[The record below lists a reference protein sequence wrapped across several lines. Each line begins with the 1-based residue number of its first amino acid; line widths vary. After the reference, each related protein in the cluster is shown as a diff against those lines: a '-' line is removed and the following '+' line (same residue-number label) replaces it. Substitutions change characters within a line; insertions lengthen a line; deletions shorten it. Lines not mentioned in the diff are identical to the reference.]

1 MQLKGAYD
9 GYSCQQLLSI
19 ISNPTLSD
27 ICRKIYCDRG
37 ITAVFKKT
45 ALSGDE
51 ESIEL
56 LHNIALGYDE
66 FGKKAEDILYHIVRT
81 PTNETLSIIRLI
93 KNACLKLYNL
103 AHAATNSPLKPA
115 GPDNSDDLLFKKL
128 FSPSKLMTI
137 IGDEIP
143 LISEKQSL
151 SKVLLNDKNNELSD
165 GTNFWDKN
173 RQLTTDEIDCYL
185 QKIAANAK
193 NTQVNYPTGLY
204 LPDSNSTYLEFALND
219 NIKIDPSWPKEVQL
233 FPINTGGHWILV
245 SLQKIVNEKNNTPQ
259 IKCVIFN
266 SLRALG
272 HDKENSLKRV
282 INSFNSKIMGEM
294 PNNKNITD
302 HLTEPEIIFLHADL
316 QQYLSQSCGAFVC
329 MAAKEVIEQRES
341 NSDSAPYTLLKN
353 YADRFKKYSAEE
365 QYEIDFQHRLINR
378 NCYLDKYGDALINA
392 SYTQLEKTHSQPKN
406 RASGNRVS

>member
-1 MQLKGAYD
+1 MVTVVSNYCQL
-9 GYSCQQLLSI
+9 SQTQLSQTFAEKFTVTDELLQS
-19 ISNPTLSD
+19 L
-27 ICRKIYCDRG
+27 
-37 ITAVFKKT
+37 KKT

-66 FGKKAEDILYHIVRT
+66 FGKKAEDILYHIVRN

-103 AHAATNSPLKPA
+103 AHTATKHPLKSH
-115 GPDNSDDLLFKKL
+115 DSDDLLFKKL

-137 IGDEIP
+137 IGEDIP

-173 RQLTTDEIDCYL
+173 RQLTTDEIACYL
-185 QKIAANAK
+185 KKIAANAK
-193 NTQVNYPTGLY
+193 NTQVNYPTDFY
-204 LPDSNSTYLEFALND
+204 LPNSNSTYLEVALND
-219 NIKIDPSWPKEVQL
+219 NIKSDPLWPKAVQL

-245 SLQKIVNEKNNTPQ
+245 SLQKIVNEKNNTQQ
-259 IKCVIFN
+259 IKCIIFN

-272 HDKENSLKRV
+272 HEKENSLKRI
-282 INSFNSKIMGEM
+282 INSFNSELMGEM
-294 PNNKNITD
+294 SNNNIKV
-302 HLTEPEIIFLHADL
+302 HLTEPEIIFLHTDL

-329 MAAKEVIEQRES
+329 MAAQEVIEQRES

-365 QYEIDFQHRLINR
+365 QYEIDFQHRQANR
-378 NCYLDKYGDALINA
+378 NCYLDKYGDANIND
-392 SYTQLEKTHSQPKN
+392 YYRDLEIKHSQPQN
-406 RASGNRVS
+406 RASGKRVS

>member
-1 MQLKGAYD
+1 MVTVVSNYCQL
-9 GYSCQQLLSI
+9 SQTQLCQTFAEKFTVTEELLQS
-19 ISNPTLSD
+19 L
-27 ICRKIYCDRG
+27 
-37 ITAVFKKT
+37 KKT

-66 FGKKAEDILYHIVRT
+66 FGKKAEDIFYHIVRN

-103 AHAATNSPLKPA
+103 AHTATKHPLKSH
-115 GPDNSDDLLFKKL
+115 DSDDLLFKKL

-137 IGDEIP
+137 IGEDIP

-173 RQLTTDEIDCYL
+173 RQLTTDEIACYL

-204 LPDSNSTYLEFALND
+204 VPYSTRTHLEDALNE
-219 NIKIDPSWPKEVQL
+219 NIKSDPSWPNEVQL

-245 SLQKIVNEKNNTPQ
+245 SLQKIVNKKNNKLQ

-282 INSFNSKIMGEM
+282 INSFNSELMGEM
-294 PNNKNITD
+294 SNNNIKV
-302 HLTEPEIIFLHADL
+302 HLNEPEIIFLHADL

-329 MAAKEVIEQRES
+329 MAAQEVIEQRES

-365 QYEIDFQHRLINR
+365 QYEIDFQHRLVNR
-378 NCYLDKYGDALINA
+378 NCYLDKYGDARINA
-392 SYTQLEKTHSQPKN
+392 SYTQLEIKHSQPKN
-406 RASGNRVS
+406 RASGKRVS

>member
-1 MQLKGAYD
+1 MMVTVVSNYCQL
-9 GYSCQQLLSI
+9 SQTQLSQTFAEKFTVTDELLQS
-19 ISNPTLSD
+19 L
-27 ICRKIYCDRG
+27 
-37 ITAVFKKT
+37 KKT

-66 FGKKAEDILYHIVRT
+66 FGKKAEDILYHIVRN

-103 AHAATNSPLKPA
+103 AHTATNSPLKPA

-137 IGDEIP
+137 IGDDIP

-204 LPDSNSTYLEFALND
+204 LPDSNSTYLEIALND
-219 NIKIDPSWPKEVQL
+219 NIKSDPSWPKEVQL

-245 SLQKIVNEKNNTPQ
+245 SLQKIVNEKNNTQQ

-282 INSFNSKIMGEM
+282 INSFNSKFMGEM
-294 PNNKNITD
+294 PNNMNITD
-302 HLTEPEIIFLHADL
+302 HLTEQEITFLHADL

-365 QYEIDFQHRLINR
+365 QYEIDFQHRLVNR
-378 NCYLDKYGDALINA
+378 NFYLDKYSDANIND
-392 SYTQLEKTHSQPKN
+392 YYRDLEIKHSQPQN
-406 RASGNRVS
+406 RASGKRVS

>member
-1 MQLKGAYD
+1 MMVTVVSNYCQL
-9 GYSCQQLLSI
+9 SQTQLSQTFAEKFTVTEELLQS
-19 ISNPTLSD
+19 L
-27 ICRKIYCDRG
+27 
-37 ITAVFKKT
+37 KKT

-56 LHNIALGYDE
+56 LHNIALGYDK
-66 FGKKAEDILYHIVRT
+66 FGKEAEDILYHIVRT

-93 KNACLKLYNL
+93 KNSCLKLYNL
-103 AHAATNSPLKPA
+103 AHIATNSPLKSH
-115 GPDNSDDLLFKKL
+115 DSDDLLFKKL

-151 SKVLLNDKNNELSD
+151 SKVLLNDENNELSD

-173 RQLTTDEIDCYL
+173 RQLTTDEIACYL

-204 LPDSNSTYLEFALND
+204 VPYSTRTHLEDALNE
-219 NIKIDPSWPKEVQL
+219 NIKSDPSWPNEVQL

-245 SLQKIVNEKNNTPQ
+245 SLQKIVNKKNNKLQ

-266 SLRALG
+266 SLHALG
-272 HDKENSLKRV
+272 YDKENSLKRV
-282 INSFNSKIMGEM
+282 INSFNSELMGEM
-294 PNNKNITD
+294 SNNNIKV
-302 HLTEPEIIFLHADL
+302 HLNEPEIIFLHADL

-329 MAAKEVIEQRES
+329 MAAQEVIEQRES

-365 QYEIDFQHRLINR
+365 QYEIDFQHRLANR
-378 NCYLDKYGDALINA
+378 NCYLDKYGDANINH
-392 SYTQLEKTHSQPKN
+392 YYRNLEIKHSQPKN
-406 RASGNRVS
+406 RASGKRVS

>member
-1 MQLKGAYD
+1 MVTVVSNYCQL
-9 GYSCQQLLSI
+9 SQTQLCQTFAEKFTVTEELLQS
-19 ISNPTLSD
+19 L
-27 ICRKIYCDRG
+27 
-37 ITAVFKKT
+37 KKT

-56 LHNIALGYDE
+56 LHNIALGYDK
-66 FGKKAEDILYHIVRT
+66 FGKKAEDIFYHIVRN

-103 AHAATNSPLKPA
+103 AHTATKHPLKSH
-115 GPDNSDDLLFKKL
+115 DSDDLLFKKL

-137 IGDEIP
+137 IGEDIP

-173 RQLTTDEIDCYL
+173 RQLTTDEIACYL
-185 QKIAANAK
+185 KKIAANAK
-193 NTQVNYPTGLY
+193 NTQVNYPTDFY
-204 LPDSNSTYLEFALND
+204 LPNSNSTYLEVALND
-219 NIKIDPSWPKEVQL
+219 NIKSDPLWPKAVQL

-245 SLQKIVNEKNNTPQ
+245 SLQKIVNEKNNTQQ
-259 IKCVIFN
+259 IKCIIFN

-272 HDKENSLKRV
+272 HEKENSLKRI
-282 INSFNSKIMGEM
+282 INSFNSELMREM
-294 PNNKNITD
+294 SNNNIKV

-329 MAAKEVIEQRES
+329 MAAQEVIEQRES
-341 NSDSAPYTLLKN
+341 NSDSAHYTLLKN

-365 QYEIDFQHRLINR
+365 QYEIDFQHRQVNR
-378 NCYLDKYGDALINA
+378 NCYLDKYGDANIND
-392 SYTQLEKTHSQPKN
+392 YYRDLEIKHSQPQN
-406 RASGNRVS
+406 RASGKRVS

>member
-1 MQLKGAYD
+1 MVTVVSNYCQL
-9 GYSCQQLLSI
+9 SQTQLSQTFAEKFTVTEELLQS
-19 ISNPTLSD
+19 L
-27 ICRKIYCDRG
+27 
-37 ITAVFKKT
+37 KKT

-66 FGKKAEDILYHIVRT
+66 FGKKAEDILYHIVRN

-103 AHAATNSPLKPA
+103 AHTATKHPLKSH
-115 GPDNSDDLLFKKL
+115 DSDDLLFKKL

-137 IGDEIP
+137 IGEDIP

-193 NTQVNYPTGLY
+193 NTQVNYPTDFY
-204 LPDSNSTYLEFALND
+204 LPDSNSTYLEIALND
-219 NIKIDPSWPKEVQL
+219 NIKSDPSWPKEVQL

-245 SLQKIVNEKNNTPQ
+245 SLQKIVNEKNNTQQ

-272 HDKENSLKRV
+272 HEKENSLKRI
-282 INSFNSKIMGEM
+282 INSFNSELMGEM
-294 PNNKNITD
+294 PNNDNITD
-302 HLTEPEIIFLHADL
+302 HLAEPEIIFLHTDL

-365 QYEIDFQHRLINR
+365 QYEIDFQHRLVNR
-378 NCYLDKYGDALINA
+378 NCYLDKYGDARINA
-392 SYTQLEKTHSQPKN
+392 SYTQLEIKHSQPQN
-406 RASGNRVS
+406 RASGKRVS

>member
-1 MQLKGAYD
+1 MVTVVSNYCQL
-9 GYSCQQLLSI
+9 SQTQLSQTFAEKFTVTDELLQS
-19 ISNPTLSD
+19 L
-27 ICRKIYCDRG
+27 
-37 ITAVFKKT
+37 KKT

-66 FGKKAEDILYHIVRT
+66 FGKKAEDILYHIVRNL
-81 PTNETLSIIRLI
+81 TNETLSIIRLI

-103 AHAATNSPLKPA
+103 AHTATKHPLKSH
-115 GPDNSDDLLFKKL
+115 DSDDLLFKKL

-137 IGDEIP
+137 IGEDIP

-173 RQLTTDEIDCYL
+173 RQLTTDEIACYL
-185 QKIAANAK
+185 KKIAANAK
-193 NTQVNYPTGLY
+193 NTQVNYPTDFY
-204 LPDSNSTYLEFALND
+204 LPNSNSTYLEVALND
-219 NIKIDPSWPKEVQL
+219 NIKSDPLWPKAVQL

-245 SLQKIVNEKNNTPQ
+245 SLQKIVNEKNNTQQ
-259 IKCVIFN
+259 IKCIIFN

-272 HDKENSLKRV
+272 HEKENSLKRI
-282 INSFNSKIMGEM
+282 INSFNSELMGEM
-294 PNNKNITD
+294 SNNNIKV

-329 MAAKEVIEQRES
+329 MAAQEVIEQRES

-365 QYEIDFQHRLINR
+365 QYEIDFQHRQANR
-378 NCYLDKYGDALINA
+378 NCYLDKYGDANIND
-392 SYTQLEKTHSQPKN
+392 YYRDLEIKHSQPQN
-406 RASGNRVS
+406 RASGKRVS

>member
-1 MQLKGAYD
+1 MVTVVSNYCQL
-9 GYSCQQLLSI
+9 SQTQLSQTFAEKFTVTDELLQS
-19 ISNPTLSD
+19 L
-27 ICRKIYCDRG
+27 
-37 ITAVFKKT
+37 KKT

-66 FGKKAEDILYHIVRT
+66 FGKKAEDILYHIVIN

-103 AHAATNSPLKPA
+103 AHTATKHPLKSH
-115 GPDNSDDLLFKKL
+115 DSDDLLFKKL

-137 IGDEIP
+137 IGEDIP

-185 QKIAANAK
+185 QKIAASAK

-204 LPDSNSTYLEFALND
+204 LPDSNSTYLEIALND
-219 NIKIDPSWPKEVQL
+219 NIKSDPSWPKEVQL

-245 SLQKIVNEKNNTPQ
+245 SLQKIVNEKNNTQQ

-272 HDKENSLKRV
+272 HEKENSLKRI
-282 INSFNSKIMGEM
+282 INSFNSELMGEM
-294 PNNKNITD
+294 SNNNIKV

-329 MAAKEVIEQRES
+329 MAAQEVIEQRES

-365 QYEIDFQHRLINR
+365 QYEIDFQHRQANR
-378 NCYLDKYGDALINA
+378 NCYLDKYGDANIND
-392 SYTQLEKTHSQPKN
+392 YYRNLEIKHSQPQN
-406 RASGNRVS
+406 RASGKRVS

>member
-1 MQLKGAYD
+1 MMVTVVSNYCQL
-9 GYSCQQLLSI
+9 SQTQLSQTFAEKFTVTEELLQS
-19 ISNPTLSD
+19 L
-27 ICRKIYCDRG
+27 
-37 ITAVFKKT
+37 KKT

-56 LHNIALGYDE
+56 LHNIALGYDK
-66 FGKKAEDILYHIVRT
+66 FGKEAEDILYHIVRT

-103 AHAATNSPLKPA
+103 AHIATNSPLKSH
-115 GPDNSDDLLFKKL
+115 DSDDLLFKKL

-151 SKVLLNDKNNELSD
+151 SKVLLNDENNELSD

-173 RQLTTDEIDCYL
+173 RQLTTDEIACYL

-193 NTQVNYPTGLY
+193 NAQVNYPTGLY
-204 LPDSNSTYLEFALND
+204 VPYSTRTHLEDALNE
-219 NIKIDPSWPKEVQL
+219 NIKSDPSWPNEVQL

-245 SLQKIVNEKNNTPQ
+245 SLQKIVNKKNNKLQ

-272 HDKENSLKRV
+272 YDKENSLKRV
-282 INSFNSKIMGEM
+282 INSFNSELMGEM
-294 PNNKNITD
+294 SNNNIKV
-302 HLTEPEIIFLHADL
+302 HLNEPEIIFLHADI

-329 MAAKEVIEQRES
+329 MAAQEVIEQRES

-365 QYEIDFQHRLINR
+365 QYEIDFQHRLANR
-378 NCYLDKYGDALINA
+378 NCYLDKYGDANIND
-392 SYTQLEKTHSQPKN
+392 YYRDLEIKHSQPQN
-406 RASGNRVS
+406 RASGKRVS

>member
-1 MQLKGAYD
+1 MVTVVSNYCQL
-9 GYSCQQLLSI
+9 SQTQLSQTFAEKFTVTDELLQS
-19 ISNPTLSD
+19 L
-27 ICRKIYCDRG
+27 
-37 ITAVFKKT
+37 KKT

-66 FGKKAEDILYHIVRT
+66 FGKKAEDILYHIVRN

-103 AHAATNSPLKPA
+103 AHTATKHPLKSH
-115 GPDNSDDLLFKKL
+115 DSDDLLFKKL

-137 IGDEIP
+137 IGEDIP

-173 RQLTTDEIDCYL
+173 RQLTTDEIACYL
-185 QKIAANAK
+185 KKIAANAK
-193 NTQVNYPTGLY
+193 NTQVNYSTDFY
-204 LPDSNSTYLEFALND
+204 LPNSNSTYLEVALND
-219 NIKIDPSWPKEVQL
+219 NIKSDPLWPKAVQL

-245 SLQKIVNEKNNTPQ
+245 SLQKIVNEKNNTQQ
-259 IKCVIFN
+259 IKCIIFN

-272 HDKENSLKRV
+272 HEKENSLKRI
-282 INSFNSKIMGEM
+282 INSFNSELMGEM
-294 PNNKNITD
+294 SNNNIKV

-329 MAAKEVIEQRES
+329 MAAQEVIEQRES

-365 QYEIDFQHRLINR
+365 QYEIDFQHRQANR
-378 NCYLDKYGDALINA
+378 NCYLDKYGDANIND
-392 SYTQLEKTHSQPKN
+392 YYRDLEIKHSQPQN
-406 RASGNRVS
+406 RASGKRVS

>member
-1 MQLKGAYD
+1 MVTVVSNYCQL
-9 GYSCQQLLSI
+9 SQTQLSQTFAEKFTVTEELLQS
-19 ISNPTLSD
+19 L
-27 ICRKIYCDRG
+27 
-37 ITAVFKKT
+37 KKT

-56 LHNIALGYDE
+56 LHNIALGYDK
-66 FGKKAEDILYHIVRT
+66 FGKEAEDILYHIVRT

-103 AHAATNSPLKPA
+103 AHIATNSPLKSH
-115 GPDNSDDLLFKKL
+115 DSDDLLFKKL

-151 SKVLLNDKNNELSD
+151 SKVLLNDENNELSD

-173 RQLTTDEIDCYL
+173 RQLTTDEIACYL

-193 NTQVNYPTGLY
+193 NAQVNYPTGLY
-204 LPDSNSTYLEFALND
+204 VPYSTRTHLEDALNE
-219 NIKIDPSWPKEVQL
+219 NIKSDLSWPNVVQL

-245 SLQKIVNEKNNTPQ
+245 SLQKIVNKKNNKLQ

-272 HDKENSLKRV
+272 YDKENSLKRV
-282 INSFNSKIMGEM
+282 INSFNSELMEEM
-294 PNNKNITD
+294 SNNNIKV
-302 HLTEPEIIFLHADL
+302 HLNEPEIIFLHADL

-329 MAAKEVIEQRES
+329 MAAQEVIEQRES

-365 QYEIDFQHRLINR
+365 QYEIDFQHRLANR
-378 NCYLDKYGDALINA
+378 NCYLDKYGDANIND
-392 SYTQLEKTHSQPKN
+392 YYRDLEIKHSQPQN
-406 RASGNRVS
+406 RASGKRVS

>member
-1 MQLKGAYD
+1 MVTVVSNYCQL
-9 GYSCQQLLSI
+9 SQTQLSQTFAEKFTVTEELLQS
-19 ISNPTLSD
+19 L
-27 ICRKIYCDRG
+27 
-37 ITAVFKKT
+37 KKT

-56 LHNIALGYDE
+56 LHNIALGYDK
-66 FGKKAEDILYHIVRT
+66 FGKEAEDILYHIVRT

-103 AHAATNSPLKPA
+103 AHIATNSPLKSH
-115 GPDNSDDLLFKKL
+115 DSDDLLFKKL

-151 SKVLLNDKNNELSD
+151 SKVLLNDENNELSD

-173 RQLTTDEIDCYL
+173 RQLTTDEIACYL

-204 LPDSNSTYLEFALND
+204 VPYSTRTHLEDALNE
-219 NIKIDPSWPKEVQL
+219 NIKSDPSWPNEVQL

-245 SLQKIVNEKNNTPQ
+245 SLQKIVNKKNNKLQ

-272 HDKENSLKRV
+272 YDKENSLKRV
-282 INSFNSKIMGEM
+282 INSFNSELMGEM
-294 PNNKNITD
+294 SDNNIKV
-302 HLTEPEIIFLHADL
+302 HLNEPEIIFLHADL

-329 MAAKEVIEQRES
+329 MAAQEVIEQRES

-365 QYEIDFQHRLINR
+365 QYEIDFQHRLANR
-378 NCYLDKYGDALINA
+378 NCYLDKYGGDAANL
-392 SYTQLEKTHSQPKN
+392 LL
-406 RASGNRVS
+406 

>member
-1 MQLKGAYD
+1 MVTVVSNYCQL
-9 GYSCQQLLSI
+9 SQTQLSQTFAEKFTVTDELLQS
-19 ISNPTLSD
+19 L
-27 ICRKIYCDRG
+27 
-37 ITAVFKKT
+37 KKT

-66 FGKKAEDILYHIVRT
+66 FGKKAEDILYHIVIN

-103 AHAATNSPLKPA
+103 AHTATKHPLKSH
-115 GPDNSDDLLFKKL
+115 DSDDLLFKKL

-137 IGDEIP
+137 IGEDIP

-185 QKIAANAK
+185 QKIAASAK

-204 LPDSNSTYLEFALND
+204 LPDSNSTYLEIALND
-219 NIKIDPSWPKEVQL
+219 NIKSDPSWPKEVQL

-245 SLQKIVNEKNNTPQ
+245 SLQKIVNEKNNTQQ

-272 HDKENSLKRV
+272 HDNENSLKRI
-282 INSFNSKIMGEM
+282 INSFNSELIGEM
-294 PNNKNITD
+294 SNNNIKV

-329 MAAKEVIEQRES
+329 MAAQEVIEQRES

-365 QYEIDFQHRLINR
+365 QYEIDFQHRQANR
-378 NCYLDKYGDALINA
+378 NCYLDKYGDANINH
-392 SYTQLEKTHSQPKN
+392 YYRNLEIKYSHPQ
-406 RASGNRVS
+406 

>member
-1 MQLKGAYD
+1 MMVTVVSNYCQL
-9 GYSCQQLLSI
+9 SQTQLSQTFAEKFTVTEELLQS
-19 ISNPTLSD
+19 L
-27 ICRKIYCDRG
+27 
-37 ITAVFKKT
+37 KKT

-56 LHNIALGYDE
+56 LHNIALGYDK
-66 FGKKAEDILYHIVRT
+66 FGKEAEDILYHIVRT

-103 AHAATNSPLKPA
+103 AHIATNSPLKSH
-115 GPDNSDDLLFKKL
+115 DSDDLLFKKL

-151 SKVLLNDKNNELSD
+151 SKVLLNDENNELSD

-173 RQLTTDEIDCYL
+173 RQLTTDEIACYL

-193 NTQVNYPTGLY
+193 NAQVNYPTGLY
-204 LPDSNSTYLEFALND
+204 VPYSTRTHLEDALNE
-219 NIKIDPSWPKEVQL
+219 NIKSDPSWPNEVQL

-245 SLQKIVNEKNNTPQ
+245 SLQKIVNKKNNKLQ

-272 HDKENSLKRV
+272 YDKENSLKRV
-282 INSFNSKIMGEM
+282 INSFNSELMGEM
-294 PNNKNITD
+294 SNNNIKV
-302 HLTEPEIIFLHADL
+302 HLNEPEIIFLHADL
-316 QQYLSQSCGAFVC
+316 QQYLSQSFGAFVC
-329 MAAKEVIEQRES
+329 MAAQEVIEQRES

-365 QYEIDFQHRLINR
+365 QYEIDFQHRLANR
-378 NCYLDKYGDALINA
+378 NCYLDKYGDANINH
-392 SYTQLEKTHSQPKN
+392 YYRNLEIKHSQPKN
-406 RASGNRVS
+406 RASGKRVS

>member
-1 MQLKGAYD
+1 MVTVVSNYCQL
-9 GYSCQQLLSI
+9 SQTQLSQTFAEKFTVTDELLQS
-19 ISNPTLSD
+19 L
-27 ICRKIYCDRG
+27 
-37 ITAVFKKT
+37 KKT

-66 FGKKAEDILYHIVRT
+66 FGKKAEDILYHIVIN

-103 AHAATNSPLKPA
+103 AHTATKHPLKSH
-115 GPDNSDDLLFKKL
+115 DSDDLLFKKL

-137 IGDEIP
+137 IGEDIP

-185 QKIAANAK
+185 QKIAASAK

-204 LPDSNSTYLEFALND
+204 LPDSNSTYLEIALND
-219 NIKIDPSWPKEVQL
+219 NIKSDPSWPKEVQL

-245 SLQKIVNEKNNTPQ
+245 SLQKIVNEKNNTQQ

-272 HDKENSLKRV
+272 HDNENSLKRI
-282 INSFNSKIMGEM
+282 INSFNSELIGEM
-294 PNNKNITD
+294 SNNNIKV
-302 HLTEPEIIFLHADL
+302 HLTEPEIMFLHADL

-329 MAAKEVIEQRES
+329 MAAQEVIEQRES

-365 QYEIDFQHRLINR
+365 QYEIDFQHRQANR
-378 NCYLDKYGDALINA
+378 NCYLDKYGDANINH
-392 SYTQLEKTHSQPKN
+392 YYRNLEIKYSHPQNK
-406 RASGNRVS
+406 ASGKRVS

>member
-1 MQLKGAYD
+1 MMVTVVSNYCQL
-9 GYSCQQLLSI
+9 SQTQLSQTFAEKFTVTEELLQS
-19 ISNPTLSD
+19 L
-27 ICRKIYCDRG
+27 
-37 ITAVFKKT
+37 KKT

-56 LHNIALGYDE
+56 LHNIALGYDK
-66 FGKKAEDILYHIVRT
+66 FGKEAEDILYHIVRT

-103 AHAATNSPLKPA
+103 AHIATNSPLKSH
-115 GPDNSDDLLFKKL
+115 DSDDLLFKKL

-151 SKVLLNDKNNELSD
+151 SKVLLNDENNELSD

-173 RQLTTDEIDCYL
+173 RQLTTDEIACYL

-204 LPDSNSTYLEFALND
+204 VPYSTRTHLEDALNE
-219 NIKIDPSWPKEVQL
+219 NIKSDPSWPNEVQL

-245 SLQKIVNEKNNTPQ
+245 SLQKIVNKKNNKLQ

-272 HDKENSLKRV
+272 YDKENSLKRV
-282 INSFNSKIMGEM
+282 INSFNSELMGEM
-294 PNNKNITD
+294 SNNNIKV
-302 HLTEPEIIFLHADL
+302 HLNEPEIIFLHAVL

-329 MAAKEVIEQRES
+329 MAAQEVIEQRES

-365 QYEIDFQHRLINR
+365 QYEIDFQHRLANR
-378 NCYLDKYGDALINA
+378 NCYLDKYGDANINH
-392 SYTQLEKTHSQPKN
+392 YYRNLEIKHSQPKN
-406 RASGNRVS
+406 RASGKRVS

>member
-1 MQLKGAYD
+1 MMVTVVSNYCQL
-9 GYSCQQLLSI
+9 SQTQLCQTFAEKFTVTEELLQS
-19 ISNPTLSD
+19 L
-27 ICRKIYCDRG
+27 
-37 ITAVFKKT
+37 KKT

-66 FGKKAEDILYHIVRT
+66 FGKKAEDILYHIVRN

-103 AHAATNSPLKPA
+103 AHTATKHPLKSH
-115 GPDNSDDLLFKKL
+115 DSDDLLFKKL

-137 IGDEIP
+137 IGEDIP

-173 RQLTTDEIDCYL
+173 RQLTTDEIACYL
-185 QKIAANAK
+185 KKIAANAK
-193 NTQVNYPTGLY
+193 NTQVNYPTDFY
-204 LPDSNSTYLEFALND
+204 LPNSNSTYLEVALND
-219 NIKIDPSWPKEVQL
+219 NIKSDPLWPKAVQL

-245 SLQKIVNEKNNTPQ
+245 SLQKIVNEKNNTQQ
-259 IKCVIFN
+259 IKCIIFN

-272 HDKENSLKRV
+272 HEKENSLKRI
-282 INSFNSKIMGEM
+282 INSFNSELMREM
-294 PNNKNITD
+294 SNNNIKV

-329 MAAKEVIEQRES
+329 MAAQEVIEQRES
-341 NSDSAPYTLLKN
+341 NSDSAHYTLLKN
-353 YADRFKKYSAEE
+353 HADRFKEYSAEE
-365 QYEIDFQHRLINR
+365 QYEIDFQHRQVNR
-378 NCYLDKYGDALINA
+378 NCYLDKYGDANINH
-392 SYTQLEKTHSQPKN
+392 YYKDLEIKHSQPQN
-406 RASGNRVS
+406 RASGKRVS

>member
-1 MQLKGAYD
+1 MVTVVSNYCQL
-9 GYSCQQLLSI
+9 SQTQLSQ
-19 ISNPTLSD
+19 TFAE
-27 ICRKIYCDRG
+27 KITVTDELLQSL
-37 ITAVFKKT
+37 KKT

-66 FGKKAEDILYHIVRT
+66 FGKKAEDILYHIVRN

-103 AHAATNSPLKPA
+103 AHTATKHPLKSH
-115 GPDNSDDLLFKKL
+115 DSDDLLFKKL

-137 IGDEIP
+137 IGEDIP

-173 RQLTTDEIDCYL
+173 RQLTTDEIACYL
-185 QKIAANAK
+185 KKIAANAK
-193 NTQVNYPTGLY
+193 NTQVNYPTDFY
-204 LPDSNSTYLEFALND
+204 LPNSNSTYLEVALND
-219 NIKIDPSWPKEVQL
+219 NIKSDPLWPKAVQL

-245 SLQKIVNEKNNTPQ
+245 SLQKIVNEKNNTQQ
-259 IKCVIFN
+259 IKCIIFN

-272 HDKENSLKRV
+272 HEKENSLKRI
-282 INSFNSKIMGEM
+282 INSFNSELMGEM
-294 PNNKNITD
+294 SNNNIKV

-329 MAAKEVIEQRES
+329 MAAQEVIEQRES

-365 QYEIDFQHRLINR
+365 QYEIDFQHRQANR
-378 NCYLDKYGDALINA
+378 NCYLDKYGDANIND
-392 SYTQLEKTHSQPKN
+392 YYRDLEIKHSQPQN
-406 RASGNRVS
+406 RASGKRVS

>member
-1 MQLKGAYD
+1 MVTVVSNYCQL
-9 GYSCQQLLSI
+9 SQTQLCQTFAEKFTVTEELLQS
-19 ISNPTLSD
+19 L
-27 ICRKIYCDRG
+27 
-37 ITAVFKKT
+37 KKT

-66 FGKKAEDILYHIVRT
+66 FGKKAEDILYHIVRN

-103 AHAATNSPLKPA
+103 AHTATKHPLKSH
-115 GPDNSDDLLFKKL
+115 DSDDLLFKKL

-137 IGDEIP
+137 IGEDIP

-173 RQLTTDEIDCYL
+173 RQLTTDEIACYL
-185 QKIAANAK
+185 KKIAANAK
-193 NTQVNYPTGLY
+193 NTQVNYPTDFY
-204 LPDSNSTYLEFALND
+204 LPNSNSTYLEVALND
-219 NIKIDPSWPKEVQL
+219 NIKSDPLWPKAVQL

-245 SLQKIVNEKNNTPQ
+245 SLQKIVNEKNNTQQ
-259 IKCVIFN
+259 IKCIIFN

-272 HDKENSLKRV
+272 HEKENSLKRI
-282 INSFNSKIMGEM
+282 INSFNSELMREM
-294 PNNKNITD
+294 SNNNIKV

-329 MAAKEVIEQRES
+329 MAALEVIEQRES
-341 NSDSAPYTLLKN
+341 NSDSAHYTLLKN

-365 QYEIDFQHRLINR
+365 QYEIDFQHRQVNR
-378 NCYLDKYGDALINA
+378 NCYLDKYGDANIND
-392 SYTQLEKTHSQPKN
+392 YYRDLEIKHSQPQN
-406 RASGNRVS
+406 RASGKRVS

>member
-1 MQLKGAYD
+1 MVTVVSNYCQL
-9 GYSCQQLLSI
+9 SQTQLSQTFAEKFTVTEELLQS
-19 ISNPTLSD
+19 L
-27 ICRKIYCDRG
+27 
-37 ITAVFKKT
+37 KKT

-56 LHNIALGYDE
+56 LHNIALGYDK
-66 FGKKAEDILYHIVRT
+66 FGKEAEDILYHIVRT

-103 AHAATNSPLKPA
+103 AHIATNSPLKSH
-115 GPDNSDDLLFKKL
+115 DSDDLLFKKL

-151 SKVLLNDKNNELSD
+151 SKVLLNDENNE
-165 GTNFWDKN
+165 
-173 RQLTTDEIDCYL
+173 
-185 QKIAANAK
+185 
-193 NTQVNYPTGLY
+193 
-204 LPDSNSTYLEFALND
+204 
-219 NIKIDPSWPKEVQL
+219 NIKSDPSWPNEVQL

-245 SLQKIVNEKNNTPQ
+245 SLQKIVNKKNNKLQ

-272 HDKENSLKRV
+272 YDKENSLKRV
-282 INSFNSKIMGEM
+282 INSFNSELMGEM
-294 PNNKNITD
+294 SNNNIKV
-302 HLTEPEIIFLHADL
+302 HLNEPEIIFLHADL

-329 MAAKEVIEQRES
+329 MAAQEVIEQRES

-353 YADRFKKYSAEE
+353 YTDRFKKYSAEE
-365 QYEIDFQHRLINR
+365 QYEIDFQHRLANR
-378 NCYLDKYGDALINA
+378 NCYLDKYGDANINH
-392 SYTQLEKTHSQPKN
+392 YYRNLEIKHSQPKN
-406 RASGNRVS
+406 RASGKRVS

>member
-1 MQLKGAYD
+1 MVTVVSNYCQL
-9 GYSCQQLLSI
+9 SQTQLCQTFAEKFTVTEELLQS
-19 ISNPTLSD
+19 L
-27 ICRKIYCDRG
+27 
-37 ITAVFKKT
+37 KKT

-66 FGKKAEDILYHIVRT
+66 FGKKAEDILYHIVRN

-103 AHAATNSPLKPA
+103 AHTATKHPLKSH
-115 GPDNSDDLLFKKL
+115 DSDDLLFKKL

-137 IGDEIP
+137 IGEDIP

-173 RQLTTDEIDCYL
+173 RQLTTDEIACYL
-185 QKIAANAK
+185 KKIAANAK
-193 NTQVNYPTGLY
+193 NTQVNYPTDFY
-204 LPDSNSTYLEFALND
+204 LPNSNSTYLEVALND
-219 NIKIDPSWPKEVQL
+219 NIRSDPLWPKAVQL

-245 SLQKIVNEKNNTPQ
+245 SLQKIVNEKNNTQQ
-259 IKCVIFN
+259 IKCIIFN

-272 HDKENSLKRV
+272 HEKENSLKRI
-282 INSFNSKIMGEM
+282 INSFNSELMREM
-294 PNNKNITD
+294 SNNNIKV

-329 MAAKEVIEQRES
+329 MAAQEVIEQRES
-341 NSDSAPYTLLKN
+341 NSDSALYTLLKN

-365 QYEIDFQHRLINR
+365 QYEIDFQHRQVNR
-378 NCYLDKYGDALINA
+378 NCYLDKYGDANIND
-392 SYTQLEKTHSQPKN
+392 YYRDLEIKHSQPQN
-406 RASGNRVS
+406 RASGKRVS

>member
-1 MQLKGAYD
+1 MVTVVSNYCQL
-9 GYSCQQLLSI
+9 SQTQLSQTFAEKFTVTEELLQS
-19 ISNPTLSD
+19 L
-27 ICRKIYCDRG
+27 
-37 ITAVFKKT
+37 KKT

-66 FGKKAEDILYHIVRT
+66 FGKKAEDILYHIVRN

-103 AHAATNSPLKPA
+103 AHIATNSPLKSH
-115 GPDNSDDLLFKKL
+115 DSDDLLFKKL

-137 IGDEIP
+137 IGDETP

-151 SKVLLNDKNNELSD
+151 SKVLLNDENNELSD

-173 RQLTTDEIDCYL
+173 RQLTTDEIACYL

-204 LPDSNSTYLEFALND
+204 VPYSTRTHLEDALNE
-219 NIKIDPSWPKEVQL
+219 NIKRDPSWPNEVQL

-245 SLQKIVNEKNNTPQ
+245 SLQKIVNKKNNKLQ

-282 INSFNSKIMGEM
+282 INSFNSELMGEM
-294 PNNKNITD
+294 SNNNIKV
-302 HLTEPEIIFLHADL
+302 HLNEPEIIFLHADL

-329 MAAKEVIEQRES
+329 MAAQEVIEQRES

-365 QYEIDFQHRLINR
+365 QYKIDFQHRLANR
-378 NCYLDKYGDALINA
+378 NCYLDKYGDANINH
-392 SYTQLEKTHSQPKN
+392 YYRNLEIKHSQPKN
-406 RASGNRVS
+406 RASGKRVS

>member
-1 MQLKGAYD
+1 MVTVVSNYCQL
-9 GYSCQQLLSI
+9 SQTQLSQTFAEKFTVTDELLQS
-19 ISNPTLSD
+19 L
-27 ICRKIYCDRG
+27 
-37 ITAVFKKT
+37 KKT

-66 FGKKAEDILYHIVRT
+66 FGKKAEDILYHIVRN
-81 PTNETLSIIRLI
+81 PTNDTLSIIKLI

-103 AHAATNSPLKPA
+103 AHTATKHPLKSHDS
-115 GPDNSDDLLFKKL
+115 DNLLFKKL

-137 IGDEIP
+137 IGEDIP

-204 LPDSNSTYLEFALND
+204 LPDSNSTYLEIALND
-219 NIKIDPSWPKEVQL
+219 NIKSDPSWPKEVQL

-245 SLQKIVNEKNNTPQ
+245 SLQKIVNEKNNTQQ

-282 INSFNSKIMGEM
+282 INSFNSKFMGEM

-302 HLTEPEIIFLHADL
+302 HLTEQEITFLHADL

-365 QYEIDFQHRLINR
+365 QYEIDFQHRLTNR
-378 NCYLDKYGDALINA
+378 NCYLDKYGDANINH
-392 SYTQLEKTHSQPKN
+392 YYKDLE
-406 RASGNRVS
+406 

>member
-1 MQLKGAYD
+1 MVTVVSNYCQL
-9 GYSCQQLLSI
+9 SQTQLCQTFAEKFTVTEELLQS
-19 ISNPTLSD
+19 L
-27 ICRKIYCDRG
+27 
-37 ITAVFKKT
+37 KKT

-66 FGKKAEDILYHIVRT
+66 FGKKAEDILYHIVRN

-103 AHAATNSPLKPA
+103 AHTATTPPLKSH
-115 GPDNSDDLLFKKL
+115 DSDDLLFKKL

-137 IGDEIP
+137 IGEDIP

-173 RQLTTDEIDCYL
+173 RQLTTDEIACYL
-185 QKIAANAK
+185 KKIAANAK
-193 NTQVNYPTGLY
+193 NTQFNYPTDFY
-204 LPDSNSTYLEFALND
+204 LPNSNSTYLEVALND
-219 NIKIDPSWPKEVQL
+219 NIRSDPLWPKAVQL

-245 SLQKIVNEKNNTPQ
+245 SLQKIVNEKNNTQQ
-259 IKCVIFN
+259 IKCIIFN

-272 HDKENSLKRV
+272 HEKENSLKRI
-282 INSFNSKIMGEM
+282 INSFNSELMGEM
-294 PNNKNITD
+294 SNNNITD

-329 MAAKEVIEQRES
+329 MAAQEVIEQRES
-341 NSDSAPYTLLKN
+341 NSDSALYTLLKN

-365 QYEIDFQHRLINR
+365 QYEIDFQHRQVNR
-378 NCYLDKYGDALINA
+378 NCYLDKYGDANIND
-392 SYTQLEKTHSQPKN
+392 YYRDLEIKHSQPQN
-406 RASGNRVS
+406 RASGKRVS

>member
-1 MQLKGAYD
+1 MVTVVSNYCQL
-9 GYSCQQLLSI
+9 SQTQLCQTFAEKFTVTEELLQS
-19 ISNPTLSD
+19 L
-27 ICRKIYCDRG
+27 
-37 ITAVFKKT
+37 KKT

-66 FGKKAEDILYHIVRT
+66 FGKKAEDILYHIVRN

-103 AHAATNSPLKPA
+103 AHTATKHPLKSH
-115 GPDNSDDLLFKKL
+115 DSDDLLFKKL

-137 IGDEIP
+137 IGEDIP

-151 SKVLLNDKNNELSD
+151 SKVLLNNKNNELSD

-173 RQLTTDEIDCYL
+173 RQLTTDEIACYL
-185 QKIAANAK
+185 KKIAANAK
-193 NTQVNYPTGLY
+193 NTQVNYPTDFY
-204 LPDSNSTYLEFALND
+204 LPNSNSTYLEVALND
-219 NIKIDPSWPKEVQL
+219 NIKIDPLWPKAVQL

-245 SLQKIVNEKNNTPQ
+245 SLQKIVNEKNNTQQ

-282 INSFNSKIMGEM
+282 INSFNSKFMGEM
-294 PNNKNITD
+294 PNNDNITD

-329 MAAKEVIEQRES
+329 MAAQEVIEQRES

-353 YADRFKKYSAEE
+353 YADRFKEYSAEE
-365 QYEIDFQHRLINR
+365 QYEIDFQHRLVNR
-378 NCYLDKYGDALINA
+378 NCYLDKYGDANINH
-392 SYTQLEKTHSQPKN
+392 YYKDLE
-406 RASGNRVS
+406 

>member
-1 MQLKGAYD
+1 MVTVVSNYCQL
-9 GYSCQQLLSI
+9 SQTQLSQTFAEKFTVTDELLQS
-19 ISNPTLSD
+19 L
-27 ICRKIYCDRG
+27 
-37 ITAVFKKT
+37 KKT

-66 FGKKAEDILYHIVRT
+66 FGKKAEDILYHIVIN

-103 AHAATNSPLKPA
+103 AHTTTKHPLKSH
-115 GPDNSDDLLFKKL
+115 DSDDLLFKKL

-137 IGDEIP
+137 IGEDIP

-185 QKIAANAK
+185 QKIAASAK

-204 LPDSNSTYLEFALND
+204 LPDSNSTYLEIALND
-219 NIKIDPSWPKEVQL
+219 NIKSDPSWPKEVQL

-245 SLQKIVNEKNNTPQ
+245 SLQKIVNEKNNTQQ

-272 HDKENSLKRV
+272 HDNENSLKRI
-282 INSFNSKIMGEM
+282 INSFNSELIGEM
-294 PNNKNITD
+294 SNNNIKV

-329 MAAKEVIEQRES
+329 MAAQEVIEQRES

-365 QYEIDFQHRLINR
+365 QYEIDFQHRQANR
-378 NCYLDKYGDALINA
+378 NCYLDKYGDANINH
-392 SYTQLEKTHSQPKN
+392 YYRNLEIKYSHPQNK
-406 RASGNRVS
+406 ASGKRVS

>member
-1 MQLKGAYD
+1 MVTVVSNYCQL
-9 GYSCQQLLSI
+9 SQTQLSQTFAEKFTVTDELLQS
-19 ISNPTLSD
+19 L
-27 ICRKIYCDRG
+27 
-37 ITAVFKKT
+37 KKT

-66 FGKKAEDILYHIVRT
+66 FGKKAEDILYHIVRN

-103 AHAATNSPLKPA
+103 AHTATKHPLKSH
-115 GPDNSDDLLFKKL
+115 DSDDLLFKKL

-137 IGDEIP
+137 IGEDIP

-151 SKVLLNDKNNELSD
+151 SKVLLNDKNNELRD

-173 RQLTTDEIDCYL
+173 RQLTTDEIACYL
-185 QKIAANAK
+185 KKIAANAK
-193 NTQVNYPTGLY
+193 NTQVNYPTDFY
-204 LPDSNSTYLEFALND
+204 LPNSNSTYLEVALND
-219 NIKIDPSWPKEVQL
+219 NIKSDPLWPKAVQL

-245 SLQKIVNEKNNTPQ
+245 SLQKIVNEKNNTQQ
-259 IKCVIFN
+259 IKCIIFN

-272 HDKENSLKRV
+272 HEKENSLKRI
-282 INSFNSKIMGEM
+282 INSFNSELMGEM
-294 PNNKNITD
+294 SNNNIKV

-329 MAAKEVIEQRES
+329 MAAQEVIEQRES

-365 QYEIDFQHRLINR
+365 QYEIDFQHRQANR
-378 NCYLDKYGDALINA
+378 NCYLDKYGDANIND
-392 SYTQLEKTHSQPKN
+392 YYRDLEIKHSQPQN
-406 RASGNRVS
+406 RASGKRVS

>member
-1 MQLKGAYD
+1 MMVTVVSNYCQL
-9 GYSCQQLLSI
+9 SQTQLSQTFAEKFTVTDELLQS
-19 ISNPTLSD
+19 L
-27 ICRKIYCDRG
+27 
-37 ITAVFKKT
+37 KKT

-66 FGKKAEDILYHIVRT
+66 FGKKAEDILYHIVRN
-81 PTNETLSIIRLI
+81 PTNDTLSIIKLI

-103 AHAATNSPLKPA
+103 AHTATKHPLKSHDS
-115 GPDNSDDLLFKKL
+115 DNLLFKKL

-137 IGDEIP
+137 IGEDIP

-204 LPDSNSTYLEFALND
+204 LPDSNSTYLEIALND
-219 NIKIDPSWPKEVQL
+219 NIKSDPSWPKEVQL

-245 SLQKIVNEKNNTPQ
+245 SLQKIVNEKNNTQQ

-282 INSFNSKIMGEM
+282 INSFNSKFMGEM

-302 HLTEPEIIFLHADL
+302 HLTEQEITFLHADL

-365 QYEIDFQHRLINR
+365 QYEIDFQHRLTNR
-378 NCYLDKYGDALINA
+378 NCYLDKYGDA
-392 SYTQLEKTHSQPKN
+392 
-406 RASGNRVS
+406 

>member
-1 MQLKGAYD
+1 MVTVVSNYCQL
-9 GYSCQQLLSI
+9 SQTQLSQTFAEKFTVTDELLQS
-19 ISNPTLSD
+19 L
-27 ICRKIYCDRG
+27 
-37 ITAVFKKT
+37 KKT

-66 FGKKAEDILYHIVRT
+66 FGKKAEDILYHIVRN

-103 AHAATNSPLKPA
+103 AHTATKHPLKSH
-115 GPDNSDDLLFKKL
+115 DSDDLLFKKL

-137 IGDEIP
+137 IGKDIP

-173 RQLTTDEIDCYL
+173 RQLTTDEIACYL
-185 QKIAANAK
+185 KKIAANAK
-193 NTQVNYPTGLY
+193 NTQVNYPTDFY
-204 LPDSNSTYLEFALND
+204 LPNSNSTYLEVALND
-219 NIKIDPSWPKEVQL
+219 NIKSDPLWPKAVQL

-245 SLQKIVNEKNNTPQ
+245 SLQKIVNEKNNTQQ
-259 IKCVIFN
+259 IKCIIFN

-272 HDKENSLKRV
+272 HEKENSLKRI
-282 INSFNSKIMGEM
+282 INSFNSELMGEM
-294 PNNKNITD
+294 TNNNIKV

-329 MAAKEVIEQRES
+329 MAAQEVIEQRES

-365 QYEIDFQHRLINR
+365 QYEIDFQHRQANR
-378 NCYLDKYGDALINA
+378 NCYLDKYGDANIND
-392 SYTQLEKTHSQPKN
+392 YYRDLEIKHSQPQN
-406 RASGNRVS
+406 RASGKRVS

>member
-1 MQLKGAYD
+1 MVTVVSNYCQL
-9 GYSCQQLLSI
+9 SQTQLSQTFAEKFTVTDELLQS
-19 ISNPTLSD
+19 L
-27 ICRKIYCDRG
+27 
-37 ITAVFKKT
+37 KKT

-66 FGKKAEDILYHIVRT
+66 FGKKAEDILYHIVIN

-103 AHAATNSPLKPA
+103 AHTATKHPLKSH
-115 GPDNSDDLLFKKL
+115 DSDDLLFKKL

-137 IGDEIP
+137 IGEDIP

-185 QKIAANAK
+185 QKIAASAK

-204 LPDSNSTYLEFALND
+204 LPDSNSTYLEITLND
-219 NIKIDPSWPKEVQL
+219 NIKSDPSWPKEVQL

-245 SLQKIVNEKNNTPQ
+245 SLQKIVNEKNNTQQ

-272 HDKENSLKRV
+272 HDNENSLKRI
-282 INSFNSKIMGEM
+282 INSFNSELIGEM
-294 PNNKNITD
+294 SNNNIKV

-329 MAAKEVIEQRES
+329 MAAQEVIEQRES

-365 QYEIDFQHRLINR
+365 QYEIDFQHRQANR
-378 NCYLDKYGDALINA
+378 NCYLDKYGDANINH
-392 SYTQLEKTHSQPKN
+392 YYRNLEIKYSHPQNK
-406 RASGNRVS
+406 ASGKRVS

>member
-1 MQLKGAYD
+1 MVTVVSNYCQL
-9 GYSCQQLLSI
+9 SQTQLSQTFAEKFTVTEELLQS
-19 ISNPTLSD
+19 L
-27 ICRKIYCDRG
+27 
-37 ITAVFKKT
+37 KKT

-56 LHNIALGYDE
+56 LHNIALGYDK
-66 FGKKAEDILYHIVRT
+66 FGKEAEDILYHIVRT

-103 AHAATNSPLKPA
+103 AHIATNSPLKSH
-115 GPDNSDDLLFKKL
+115 DSDDLLFKKL
-128 FSPSKLMTI
+128 FSPSKLITI

-151 SKVLLNDKNNELSD
+151 SKVLLNDENNELSD

-173 RQLTTDEIDCYL
+173 RQLTTDEIACYL

-204 LPDSNSTYLEFALND
+204 VPYSTRTHLEDALNE
-219 NIKIDPSWPKEVQL
+219 NIKSDPSWPNEVQL

-245 SLQKIVNEKNNTPQ
+245 SLQKIVNKKNNKLQ

-272 HDKENSLKRV
+272 YDKENSLKRV
-282 INSFNSKIMGEM
+282 INSFNSELMGEM
-294 PNNKNITD
+294 LNNNIKV
-302 HLTEPEIIFLHADL
+302 HLNEPEIIFLHADL

-329 MAAKEVIEQRES
+329 MAAQEVIEQRES

-365 QYEIDFQHRLINR
+365 QYEIDFQHRLANR
-378 NCYLDKYGDALINA
+378 NCYLDKYGDANINH
-392 SYTQLEKTHSQPKN
+392 YYRNLEIKHSQPKN
-406 RASGNRVS
+406 RASGKRVS

>member
-1 MQLKGAYD
+1 MVTVVSNYCQL
-9 GYSCQQLLSI
+9 SQTQLSQTFAEKFTVTEELLQS
-19 ISNPTLSD
+19 L
-27 ICRKIYCDRG
+27 
-37 ITAVFKKT
+37 KKT

-56 LHNIALGYDE
+56 LHNIALGYDK
-66 FGKKAEDILYHIVRT
+66 FGKEAEDILYHIVRT

-103 AHAATNSPLKPA
+103 AHIATNSPLKSH
-115 GPDNSDDLLFKKL
+115 DSDDLLFKKL

-151 SKVLLNDKNNELSD
+151 SKVLLNDENNELSD

-173 RQLTTDEIDCYL
+173 RQLTTDEIACYL

-204 LPDSNSTYLEFALND
+204 VPYSTRTHLEDALNE
-219 NIKIDPSWPKEVQL
+219 NIKSDPSWPNEVQL
-233 FPINTGGHWILV
+233 FPINTRGHWILV
-245 SLQKIVNEKNNTPQ
+245 SLQKIVNKKNNKLQ
-259 IKCVIFN
+259 IKCVLFN

-272 HDKENSLKRV
+272 YDKENSLKRV
-282 INSFNSKIMGEM
+282 INSFNSELMGEM
-294 PNNKNITD
+294 SNNNIKV
-302 HLTEPEIIFLHADL
+302 HLNEPEIIFLHADL

-329 MAAKEVIEQRES
+329 MAAQEVIEQRES

-365 QYEIDFQHRLINR
+365 QYEIDFQHRLANR
-378 NCYLDKYGDALINA
+378 NCYLDKYGDANINH
-392 SYTQLEKTHSQPKN
+392 YYRNLEIKHSQPKN
-406 RASGNRVS
+406 RASGKRVS

>member
-66 FGKKAEDILYHIVRT
+66 FGKKAEDILYHIVRN

-137 IGDEIP
+137 IGNDIP

-185 QKIAANAK
+185 QKIAANAN

-204 LPDSNSTYLEFALND
+204 LPDSNSTYLEIALNE
-219 NIKIDPSWPKEVQL
+219 NIKSDPSWPNEVQL

-245 SLQKIVNEKNNTPQ
+245 SLQKIVNEKNNTQQ

-282 INSFNSKIMGEM
+282 INSFNSKFMGEM
-294 PNNKNITD
+294 PNNDNITD

-329 MAAKEVIEQRES
+329 TAAKEVIEQRES

-378 NCYLDKYGDALINA
+378 NCYLDKYGDANINH
-392 SYTQLEKTHSQPKN
+392 YYRNLEIKYSQPKK
-406 RASGNRVS
+406 